1 MKEKNIFAIILIA
14 LLLCV
19 GIYFFAF
26 NGKLSSESQE
36 WSNFATY
43 ISGIM
48 MIVLTSIN
56 IYVFIKLTKA
66 IDSNDDVRRSQKLK
80 VQKLILLSNFR
91 QNEINRFNEI
101 LNNALMVKTSL
112 SVRESI
118 NSIIEAT
125 TYIESF
131 VNTKKHIFPFIEEKS
146 FESKIAGLHKVL
158 SRLENKW
165 LESFQQF
172 EVNDNDIS
180 NKPLDIKKD
189 ILEFLTLKNDVLR
202 MLQEFTINNLK
213 Y

>member
-19 GIYFFAF
+19 GIYFFTF
-26 NGKLSSESQE
+26 NGRLSSEPQE

-48 MIVLTSIN
+48 MIVLTSVN

-66 IDSNDDVRRSQKLK
+66 IDSNDDVRRSQELK

-91 QNEINRFNEI
+91 QSEINRFNDI
-101 LNNALMVKTSL
+101 LNNALMFKPSF
-112 SVRESI
+112 SI
-118 NSIIEAT
+118 EEASRSIVEAS
-125 TYIESF
+125 TYVETF

-146 FESKIAGLHKVL
+146 FEEKIATLHKVL
-158 SRLENKW
+158 ISINKKW
-165 LESFQQF
+165 KNSFNNTSGVNF
-172 EVNDNDIS
+172 DEV
-180 NKPLDIKKD
+180 KPIDGQREIV
-189 ILEFLTLKNDVLR
+189 LEFLHLKNEVLS
-202 MLQEFTINNLK
+202 MLQEFTIKNLE